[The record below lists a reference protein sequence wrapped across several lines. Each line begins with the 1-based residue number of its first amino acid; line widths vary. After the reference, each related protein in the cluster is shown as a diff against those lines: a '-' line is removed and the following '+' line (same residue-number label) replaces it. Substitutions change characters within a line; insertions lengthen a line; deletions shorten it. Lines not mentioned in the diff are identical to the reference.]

1 MTTQAQQ
8 VLNDAVHLS
17 PIERAELVEKIL
29 SSFNFSA
36 RNDIDASW
44 ALEAEQRIDAYDNGE
59 IKVSSVNEVFDRINK

>member
-36 RNDIDASW
+36 RNDIDESW
-44 ALEAEQRIDAYDNGE
+44 ALEAEERVDAYDSGE
-59 IKVSSVNEVFDRINK
+59 IELSSVAEVFDRINK